1 MTRSIII
8 RPGLLERLR
17 RMSGVVSDAAF
28 ARLLGVG
35 TEELA
40 AVAAGAAPSMRFL
53 AGISDAFG
61 LSLGEIATIAEP
73 ATAAA

>member
-1 MTRSIII
+1 MARSIII

-61 LSLGEIATIAEP
+61 LSLGEIATIEP